1 MVVILIMIINILIV
15 TMMTPVVVERAT
27 LGAKKMKL
35 TLRPIFWRTMVRR
48 GKNLEDIIRKMVFYS
63 FS

>member
-1 MVVILIMIINILIV
+1 MVVILII

-48 GKNLEDIIRKMVFYS
+48 VKNLEDIRKMVFY
-63 FS
+63 

>member
-1 MVVILIMIINILIV
+1 MVVMIMIINILII

-48 GKNLEDIIRKMVFYS
+48 VKNLEDIRKMVFY
-63 FS
+63 

>member
-1 MVVILIMIINILIV
+1 MVVIMIINILIV

-48 GKNLEDIIRKMVFYS
+48 VKNLEDIRKMVFY
-63 FS
+63 

>member
-1 MVVILIMIINILIV
+1 MVVMIMVINILII

-35 TLRPIFWRTMVRR
+35 TLRPIFWRTMR
-48 GKNLEDIIRKMVFYS
+48 
-63 FS
+63 

>member
-1 MVVILIMIINILIV
+1 MVVILIV
-15 TMMTPVVVERAT
+15 TMMTPVAVERAT

>member
-1 MVVILIMIINILIV
+1 MMTVTQTYMVMIFII

-48 GKNLEDIIRKMVFYS
+48 VKNLKDIRNMVFY
-63 FS
+63 

>member
-1 MVVILIMIINILIV
+1 MVVILII

-48 GKNLEDIIRKMVFYS
+48 GKNLEDIRSMVFYS